1 MQNNN
6 AYIDG
11 RSLTTVT
18 LSPHWFQW
26 IIDNLMG
33 ILVCGL
39 SFWVFAAA
47 SFPYHRYFSI
57 VWVIVSFY
65 LLYRMIWFARIEYVV
80 TSEQLILLMGVISH
94 STDYVEL
101 YRVIDYQQSQSVL
114 QQMAGLKTVII
125 YSGDRNN
132 PKVELIGM
140 RVKED
145 VVSFIRQRVEI
156 NKRRKG
162 IYEITNRF

>member
-1 MQNNN
+1 MKEYS
-6 AYIDG
+6 YIEG
-11 RSLTTVT
+11 QPLTTLT

-26 IIDNLMG
+26 IIDNLSG

-39 SFWVFAAA
+39 SFWVFALC
-47 SFPYHRYFSI
+47 SFHYHEYFCI
-57 VWVIVSFY
+57 VWLFVSLY
-65 LLYRMIWFARIEYVV
+65 LLYSIVGFARIEYVV
-80 TSEQLILLMGVISH
+80 TSEQLILLRGVVSH

-101 YRVIDYQQSQSVL
+101 YRVVDYQQSQNVL
-114 QQMAGLKTVII
+114 QQVARLKTVII

-140 RVKED
+140 RAQDD